1 MMLIAAHPVTILQA
15 GDFAAIAFHFR
26 GLRIKND
33 VDILQ
38 AADFILQHLVGFH
51 LWGKLQQGYV
61 LYDARQV
68 NGGFHAGV
76 PAADYR
82 YAFALK
88 QRTIAVRA
96 VGHALGA
103 ILIFARHVHIA
114 PFRPGGDD
122 DATRLEHRAGGGFDL
137 MQAALCRRRRQFGR
151 TLGVDHVDVIVIDV
165 RFQRACQLLAFGFRH
180 RNIVFDIHGIQ
191 HLTAEAFAHQAGTNP
206 FTCRVDRRR
215 RAGRAGA
222 NDQYIVS
229 VTLIQLFR
237 CAFSAPVSTLAT
249 ISVSVIRP

>member
-38 AADFILQHLVGFH
+38 AADFIPQHLGSAFISGANSSRVTCSTTPA
-51 LWGKLQQGYV
+51 V
-61 LYDARQV
+61 SMS
-68 NGGFHAGV
+68 GFHAGV

-137 MQAALCRRRRQFGR
+137 MQAAPVAA
-151 TLGVDHVDVIVIDV
+151 GVSLVALWESI
-165 RFQRACQLLAFGFRH
+165 
-180 RNIVFDIHGIQ
+180 
-191 HLTAEAFAHQAGTNP
+191 T
-206 FTCRVDRRR
+206 
-215 RAGRAGA
+215 
-222 NDQYIVS
+222 
-229 VTLIQLFR
+229 
-237 CAFSAPVSTLAT
+237 STL
-249 ISVSVIRP
+249 

>member
-1 MMLIAAHPVTILQA
+1 MLIAAHPVTILQT

-38 AADFILQHLVGFH
+38 AADFILQHPVGFH
-51 LWGKLQQGYV
+51 LWANSSRVTCSTTPASQWRL
-61 LYDARQV
+61 
-68 NGGFHAGV
+68 HAGV

-103 ILIFARHVHIA
+103 ILFFARHVHIA

-137 MQAALCRRRRQFGR
+137 MQAASVAA
-151 TLGVDHVDVIVIDV
+151 GVSLVALWESI
-165 RFQRACQLLAFGFRH
+165 
-180 RNIVFDIHGIQ
+180 
-191 HLTAEAFAHQAGTNP
+191 T
-206 FTCRVDRRR
+206 
-215 RAGRAGA
+215 
-222 NDQYIVS
+222 
-229 VTLIQLFR
+229 
-237 CAFSAPVSTLAT
+237 STL
-249 ISVSVIRP
+249 

>member
-1 MMLIAAHPVTILQA
+1 MMLITAHPVTILQT

-38 AADFILQHLVGFH
+38 AADFILQHRSAFISGANSSRVTCSTTP
-51 LWGKLQQGYV
+51 
-61 LYDARQV
+61 
-68 NGGFHAGV
+68 AGQWRL
-76 PAADYR
+76 PRRSSAADYR

-103 ILIFARHVHIA
+103 ILFFARHVHIA

-137 MQAALCRRRRQFGR
+137 MQAALCRRRLSLVALWESI
-151 TLGVDHVDVIVIDV
+151 T
-165 RFQRACQLLAFGFRH
+165 
-180 RNIVFDIHGIQ
+180 
-191 HLTAEAFAHQAGTNP
+191 
-206 FTCRVDRRR
+206 
-215 RAGRAGA
+215 
-222 NDQYIVS
+222 
-229 VTLIQLFR
+229 
-237 CAFSAPVSTLAT
+237 STL
-249 ISVSVIRP
+249 